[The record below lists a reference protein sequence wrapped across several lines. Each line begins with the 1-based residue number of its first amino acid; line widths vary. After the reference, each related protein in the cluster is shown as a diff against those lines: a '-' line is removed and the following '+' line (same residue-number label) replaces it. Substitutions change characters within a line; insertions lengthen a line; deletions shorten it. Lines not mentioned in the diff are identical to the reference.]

1 MQKNEKYWE
10 KRALQRAGQAE
21 QKGAALT
28 EKLFK
33 AYEKAAEEI
42 RKEIADFYVRYAG
55 KHGLT
60 YEQAA
65 RILNRK
71 ESGAWKKA
79 LEDYLEEIN
88 AEADPA
94 VKAKLTAQL
103 DALSYNSRITRLE
116 ALLGQIDLKLGELY
130 SEGVREM
137 KEAFG
142 DTFREGYYHK
152 IFDIQSRAGFIA
164 SFAQID
170 EDRVESILSYPW
182 SGASFS
188 DRLWQ
193 NKQALLYHMRE
204 TLTQGAIRGKSISE
218 MSKELSDRMGQS
230 YKTAERLVR
239 TENAYFHGEADK
251 AAYQA
256 AGVEAYLYLATLD
269 VRACAVCGAMDRK
282 HFPLSEAKTGV
293 NYPPLHP
300 NCRCTTVEYDPDDEL
315 DWYNSGAP
323 MPEHMTYEKWYQK
336 MVEGNGEGYVE
347 RERKKAYNRTR
358 DQEQY
363 DRYAERLGEDA
374 PEVFETFQ
382 RVKYEQPEEWQELK
396 GLYDYKARVGE
407 ATRADYDLYK
417 KIKATGFSG
426 IIRVPAKDIDVSSLT
441 LDAIHI
447 AERQHDVTLE
457 EAKGFIN
464 NAIFS
469 IRRNISTNYYS
480 PYGAAYVGHDGTIRT
495 AYKRTEF
502 SGKVEKIMEELGY
515 GK

>member
-65 RILNRK
+65 RVLNRK
-71 ESGAWKKA
+71 ESGEWKKA

-88 AEADPA
+88 TEADPA

-164 SFAQID
+164 GFAQID
-170 EDRVESILSYPW
+170 EDRVENILSYPW

-193 NKQALLYHMRE
+193 NKQALLYHMRK

-282 HFPLSEAKTGV
+282 HFPLSEAKAGV

-363 DRYAERLGEDA
+363 DNLVKFFGKNA
-374 PEVFETFQ
+374 PESFQ
-382 RVKYEQPEEWQELK
+382 DFQELK
-396 GLYDYKARVGE
+396 YDRPDEYQQFRAYARSIRSGELSAMADFSLYRETSLRIDQKIIGMTTSKGTKIVSKSDHFINRVIGSVEEQRSGVTIESIQE
-407 ATRADYDLYK
+407 AL
-417 KIKATGFSG
+417 ATPD
-426 IIRVPAKDIDVSSLT
+426 RVDERQGKRGVSVRYFGK
-441 LDAIHI
+441 DAI
-447 AERQHDVTLE
+447 VTVNPDTGNLIQVNPRHSQ
-457 EAKGFIN
+457 G
-464 NAIFS
+464 
-469 IRRNISTNYYS
+469 
-480 PYGAAYVGHDGTIRT
+480 
-495 AYKRTEF
+495 
-502 SGKVEKIMEELGY
+502 GK
-515 GK
+515 